1 MYFSILN
8 TQSMRNWSLLFLVL
22 LVQTFSFAQD
32 TAWEEKVSDRVWASL
47 LTHSETPV
55 VIMMSDQKVI
65 TSTSSIKG
73 KINKGNYVYTTLR
86 QHAEETQSS
95 LRAFLTEQGVSHH
108 SFYLVNAIS
117 TRADRELLRQIAE
130 RDDVSMIIEDGLVRV
145 EAYQEVA
152 VPALSPRSVV
162 PDWGIRMIKADSVW
176 DQFDVRGE
184 GIIIGGQ
191 DTGYKWDLPQIKKQ
205 YRGYL
210 EDGADHNYNWHDAIR
225 TYHPIHADSINP
237 CGLDLEIPCDD
248 HNHGTHTM
256 GTMVG
261 TDSSLQIGVAPAA
274 QWIGCRNMERG
285 YGSPSTYTECFEWFL
300 APTDLNGENPRPDLA
315 PHVINNSWGCPE
327 FEGCNEDNFEMMSI
341 VVQNLKSAGI
351 VVVVSAGNDGSNCYS
366 IRNPAAIFEASFT
379 VGASNRNDTITNFS
393 SRGLVLADGS
403 MRLKPNVVA
412 PGAGITSVIRDSSL
426 VAWNGTSMAG
436 PHVAGAVALLLS
448 AVPALAGEVD
458 VIEDILEQSAVP
470 KYSLQSCGMDSLQYP
485 NATFGYGRID
495 ILSAVKMARAMFPT
509 ATSEVESSFRID
521 ISPNPANERLRVQ
534 VSPFESPYT
543 LHVYASD
550 GALIMSQELN
560 EEAIEFNIQ
569 HWNPG
574 VYILHLN
581 NGKQSLGKRVLVVPK

>member
-1 MYFSILN
+1 
-8 TQSMRNWSLLFLVL
+8 MRNWSLLFLVL
-22 LVQTFSFAQD
+22 LVQTFSLAQD

-47 LTHSETPV
+47 LTHSETPI

-65 TSTSSIKG
+65 ASTSSIKG
-73 KINKGNYVYTTLR
+73 KINKGNYVYTSLR

-95 LRAFLTEQGVSHH
+95 LRAFLTEEGVSHH

-117 TRADRELLRQIAE
+117 TRTDRELLRQIAE
-130 RDDVSMIIEDGLVRV
+130 RDDVSMIIEDGLVKV

-162 PDWGIRMIKADSVW
+162 PDWGISMIKADSVW

-184 GIIIGGQ
+184 GIVIGGQ

-225 TYHPIHADSINP
+225 TYHPIHGDSINP

-543 LHVYASD
+543 LHAYASD

-560 EEAIEFNIQ
+560 EEVIEFNIQ

-581 NGKQSLGKRVLVVPK
+581 NGKQSLGKRVLVVP

>member
-574 VYILHLN
+574 VYIIHLN